1 MFSHMDIKYLF
12 NNILGRYSNTAVR
25 KCKQQFTSKLQ
36 VDFKR
41 ICDMGNKQILITSPG
56 FLTFNLEI
64 ESWVNQ

>member
-12 NNILGRYSNTAVR
+12 NNILERYSNTAVR

>member
-1 MFSHMDIKYLF
+1 MFSHIDIKYLLD
-12 NNILGRYSNTAVR
+12 NILERYSNPAVR
-25 KCKQQFTSKLQ
+25 KCKQQFILKLQ

>member
-1 MFSHMDIKYLF
+1 MFSHIDMKYLF
-12 NNILGRYSNTAVR
+12 NNILKRFSNTAVR

-36 VDFKR
+36 LDFKR